1 MKPFNITW
9 FFFSAFIW
17 IFISSATLE
26 SDILVEYIIANS
38 SQTYTMSIKNSSNS
52 STSPIICKLNCM
64 SNPSPETEF
73 NGSLTWWPP
82 TSSLGNSLIVYIKCD
97 GNSTLN
103 IISAQGSNRTIAII
117 LSYDGKPCTL
127 PSTSTDIIIPL
138 FNEVNNDCHSNKSD
152 SNFPGIDA
160 TIKFNG
166 SPNKGSVTTTSDST
180 AQGYQIAMVI
190 LYTVSGIVLGLFFI
204 VVLINIIKNRFRPS
218 TDDQDQ
224 DDNNPK
230 SGITKAVLESFPVY
244 FFTLRNN
251 SDPKNPENEKS
262 VDSNSVSIIK
272 SKSDENSDNSNNS
285 DNSDNRIRK
294 IFQNHDDIIPE
305 VIVEHHHNN
314 SIISI
319 PEIASPITEEQLT
332 CPICLGDFESGEEL
346 RLLPCHHQYHT
357 SCIDPWLLDIS
368 PLCPMCKADYTS
380 WNNNSISTLNEIAS
394 RSSISIGSVGV
405 LSEAIGAD
413 ITTTTTQNEIDI
425 STNNFPHFRWAKYLK
440 AIRRAGRRRI
450 LNRQNS
456 HNSHNSHNSR
466 NSRNSQLQSRLSV
479 GDVLTVPNQNTSRN
493 NLSIDSSEESRIRR
507 WTYSGG

>member
-1 MKPFNITW
+1 
-9 FFFSAFIW
+9 
-17 IFISSATLE
+17 
-26 SDILVEYIIANS
+26 
-38 SQTYTMSIKNSSNS
+38 MSIKNSSNS

-180 AQGYQIAMVI
+180 AQGYQIAM
-190 LYTVSGIVLGLFFI
+190 
-204 VVLINIIKNRFRPS
+204 NRFRPS

-230 SGITKAVLESFPVY
+230 SGITKAVLE
-244 FFTLRNN
+244 
-251 SDPKNPENEKS
+251 
-262 VDSNSVSIIK
+262 I
-272 SKSDENSDNSNNS
+272 
-285 DNSDNRIRK
+285 
-294 IFQNHDDIIPE
+294 
-305 VIVEHHHNN
+305 IVEHHHHNN

-413 ITTTTTQNEIDI
+413 ITTTTQNEIDI

-440 AIRRAGRRRI
+440 AIRRA
-450 LNRQNS
+450 
-456 HNSHNSHNSR
+456 
-466 NSRNSQLQSRLSV
+466 
-479 GDVLTVPNQNTSRN
+479 
-493 NLSIDSSEESRIRR
+493 ESRIRR